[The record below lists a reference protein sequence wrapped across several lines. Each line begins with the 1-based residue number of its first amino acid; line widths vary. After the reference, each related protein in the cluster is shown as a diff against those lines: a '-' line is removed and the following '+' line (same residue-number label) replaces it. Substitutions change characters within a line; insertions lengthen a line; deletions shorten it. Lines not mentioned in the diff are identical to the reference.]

1 MKRSRLALLPAFAA
15 SLLLSGCYVNLASP
29 TPNLTVKLD
38 ADSAPK
44 SGEATCTGF
53 LWAFATGDCS
63 VDTAMKRGKISKVH
77 HVDGKTKVILW
88 GAYSE
93 GTVVVHGE

>member
-1 MKRSRLALLPAFAA
+1 MRFALLPVLAG
-15 SLLLSGCYVNLASP
+15 SLLLSGCYINLS
-29 TPNLTVKLD
+29 TPAPAFTVKLD

-44 SGEATCTGF
+44 QGSATCTGF

-63 VDTAMKRGKISKVH
+63 VDTAMKNGRISKVH
-77 HVDGKTKVILW
+77 HVDGKTKVILY

>member
-1 MKRSRLALLPAFAA
+1 MNLSRLALLPALTA
-15 SLLLSGCYVNLASP
+15 SLLLSGCYVNLAGPSP
-29 TPNLTVKLD
+29 SLTVKLD
-38 ADSAPK
+38 ANAAPK

-63 VDTAMKRGKISKVH
+63 VDTAMKRGKIEKVH
-77 HVDGKTKVILW
+77 HVDSKTKVILY

-93 GTVVVHGE
+93 MTMVVHGE